1 MMMMMLK
8 CVVVVVVV
16 VVVFAQKKNFR
27 SGHKIWYKMV
37 QIRTNNFSVKIRE
50 QQKQQNYRG

>member
-1 MMMMMLK
+1 M
-8 CVVVVVVV
+8 CVVVV

-27 SGHKIWYKMV
+27 SGQYTTSHKIWYKMV

-50 QQKQQNYRG
+50 QQKQQK